1 MNIKRF
7 AAALVLVLATAPLFA
22 DTYVVDKNHS
32 EATFQVRHLVSK
44 VRGKFDD
51 FAGSIELD
59 EKKPGASTVTFTIKT
74 ASIDTGVADRDK
86 HLRGGDFFDAEK
98 NPEITFKS
106 TAVTTTSKKSVYN
119 VTGDLTMRGV
129 TKRVTIP
136 VEFLGFAK
144 DPWGSQRAGF
154 TLTTTVN
161 RKDYGINWNKA
172 LDNGGFLLSDD
183 VDITVNIEAA
193 KSQPAA
199 KESAA
204 GEKKGK

>member
-7 AAALVLVLATAPLFA
+7 AAAFVLLLASAPLFA

-32 EATFQVRHLVSK
+32 EATFQIRHLVSK
-44 VRGKFDD
+44 VSGKFDD
-51 FAGSIELD
+51 FAGSIDID
-59 EKKPGASTVTFTIKT
+59 EKNPASSNVTFTIKT

-86 HLRGGDFFDAEK
+86 HLRSGDFFDAEK

-106 TAVTTTSKKSVYN
+106 TAVKATSKKNVYS

-129 TKRVTIP
+129 TKRITIP

-154 TLTTTVN
+154 TLSTTVN

-172 LDNGGFLLSDD
+172 LDNGGYLLSDD

-193 KSQPAA
+193 KA
-199 KESAA
+199 KPEAKGSA
-204 GEKKGK
+204 GGK

>member
-7 AAALVLVLATAPLFA
+7 AAAFVLLLASAPLFA

-32 EATFQVRHLVSK
+32 EATFQIRHLVSK
-44 VRGKFDD
+44 VSGKFDD
-51 FAGSIELD
+51 FAGSIDID
-59 EKKPGASTVTFTIKT
+59 EKNPASSNVTFTIKT

-86 HLRGGDFFDAEK
+86 HLRSGDFFDAEK

-106 TAVTTTSKKSVYN
+106 TAVKASSKKNVYS

-129 TKRVTIP
+129 TKRITIP

-154 TLTTTVN
+154 TLSTTLN

-172 LDNGGFLLSDD
+172 LDNGGYLLSDD

-193 KSQPAA
+193 KA
-199 KESAA
+199 KPEAKGSA
-204 GEKKGK
+204 GGK